1 MFEVMERQGRARIG
15 RLHTSHGIL
24 ETPVFLPVATKAVI
38 KTLTPEEAWEAGC
51 RGVIVNA
58 LHLYRRGMDRIRRAG
73 GIHAFMGWPGVVVS
87 DSGGFQSIKQ
97 FPSQVSSEGVT
108 FAMPD
113 GSRET
118 FTPEKSLAVQGALGV
133 DYAYV
138 LDDCPPYPASKE
150 RVTQGVDTTIAW
162 ARRSQG
168 EGRFAILQG
177 GVCAQQRVRCA
188 RALAPLHFDG
198 FAIGGLCIGEPKE
211 DMHRMVEVTISHL
224 PEDKPRHLMGVGSA
238 PDIRRAVAAGVDI
251 FDSAFPTRNARH
263 GTVFTSDGR
272 INLGRARVEG
282 QEIQPDCRC
291 YTCRHFTLDYLNHL
305 FREKDPLGPRL
316 ATIHN
321 LFYINQVM
329 EAIKEEIKERRFG

>member
-1 MFEVMERQGRARIG
+1 MFEVVERHGGARIG
-15 RLHTSHGIL
+15 RLETAHGTL
-24 ETPVFLPVATKAVI
+24 ETPAFLPVATKGVV
-38 KTLTPEEAWEAGC
+38 KTLTPEEVWATGS
-51 RGVIVNA
+51 RGIIVNA
-58 LHLYRRGMDRIRRAG
+58 LHLYRRGMDRILQAG
-73 GIHAFMGWPGVVVS
+73 GIHSFMGWPGVVAS

-97 FPSQVSSEGVT
+97 FPSQVNSEGIT

-113 GSRET
+113 GSRDI
-118 FTPEKSLAVQGALGV
+118 FTPEKSLAVQEALGV
-133 DYAYV
+133 DFAYA
-138 LDDCPPYPASKE
+138 LDDCPPYPASQE
-150 RVTQGVDTTIAW
+150 RVMQAVDITIAW

-168 EGRFAILQG
+168 DRRFAILQG
-177 GVCAQQRVRCA
+177 GVCARQRVRCA

-211 DMHRMVEVTISHL
+211 DMHRMVEVTVPHL

-238 PDIRRAVAAGVDI
+238 EDIRRAVGAGVDI

-263 GTVFTSDGR
+263 GTVFTLQGR
-272 INLGRARVEG
+272 INLGRATVEG
-282 QEIQPDCRC
+282 REIQPGCTC

-321 LFYINQVM
+321 VFYINQVM
-329 EAIKEEIKERRFG
+329 EAIREEIKEGRFG